1 MRVSLTRRFFNRLLL
16 SGTVA
21 ACFHSYSTADTY
33 LLYIGDEKDRQAAET
48 MVKQA
53 LPDNAEPEVK
63 VLSTDCKNAAEAQEH
78 AKAIHAGVT
87 QLPCLVV
94 SDNQGPYAL
103 LNPIGLTKQQLEEA
117 QAHAQ
122 HPDRMTLTA
131 QRDLSARIYL
141 LCAHLGTG
149 EPNDQTLIK
158 IVTECRDLLNHPQAT
173 EEQKQ
178 FIGYHCLY
186 PALLL
191 QYCKGYTGAHTP
203 YTEAKL
209 LEAIAALEA
218 ARDLNRETKIGKQ
231 AFSERERLRRARR
244 EARKYE

>member
-1 MRVSLTRRFFNRLLL
+1 MRVSLPRRFFNQLLL

-33 LLYIGDEKDRQAAET
+33 LLYIGDAKDREPAEAI
-48 MVKQA
+48 VKQA
-53 LPDNAEPEVK
+53 LPNNAELEVK
-63 VLSTDCKNAAEAQEH
+63 VLTSDCNNTEEAQEH
-78 AKAIHAGVT
+78 AKAIQAGVT
-87 QLPCLVV
+87 QLPCLVI
-94 SDNQGPYAL
+94 SDNQGPYTL

-117 QAHAQ
+117 KAHAQ
-122 HPDRMTLTA
+122 HPNRMNLTA

-141 LCAHLGTG
+141 LCAHLGLG

-191 QYCKGYTGAHTP
+191 QYSKGYTGAHTP

-209 LEAIAALEA
+209 LEAIAALES
-218 ARDLNRETKIGKQ
+218 ARDLNRDTKIGKQ